1 MNRVF
6 NKNPNVLVP
15 FCVIHSAQ
23 TVRHQWRNMH
33 TFQPLLLRCTLPPSL
48 RCTLPPSRSTSKA
61 HVAAITHLKGWLWV
75 LHEDLLYS
83 FGGGSLCELGS
94 QVLTAVVALECH
106 ILPWTAQG
114 RAHYHELYQMTVY
127 SQLCLLYIP
136 SWSGCLMPIFFSSR
150 ILGLLTVPIHLPQI
164 GFLLLNQP
172 QKTPRTNVR
181 KPHGIPRVQWV
192 RNQPQKLSLITLY
205 SLRQVT
211 NLWFSVSSKL

>member
-1 MNRVF
+1 MISTSFSFLWWIGYLIKTLMSLYLSVWF
-6 NKNPNVLVP
+6 TLHK
-15 FCVIHSAQ
+15 Q

-33 TFQPLLLRCTLPPSL
+33 TFQPLLLRCTLPPSLRCTLPPSL

-127 SQLCLLYIP
+127 Q
-136 SWSGCLMPIFFSSR
+136 M
-150 ILGLLTVPIHLPQI
+150 
-164 GFLLLNQP
+164 
-172 QKTPRTNVR
+172 
-181 KPHGIPRVQWV
+181 
-192 RNQPQKLSLITLY
+192 
-205 SLRQVT
+205 
-211 NLWFSVSSKL
+211 